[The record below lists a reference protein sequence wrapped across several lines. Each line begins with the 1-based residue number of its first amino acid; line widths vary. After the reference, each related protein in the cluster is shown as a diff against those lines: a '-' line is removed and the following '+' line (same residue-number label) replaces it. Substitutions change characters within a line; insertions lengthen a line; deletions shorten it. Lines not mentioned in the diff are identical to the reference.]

1 MQSIDIHYVDG
12 AFRAPGAA
20 VNVIAMT
27 KAAARIFLVTPRHE
41 MRMCAMPT
49 CACDGCRSCQI

>member
-12 AFRAPGAA
+12 AFRAPAPGA
-20 VNVIAMT
+20 NVIAMT
-27 KAAARIFLVTPRHE
+27 KAARILLVTPRHE

>member
-1 MQSIDIHYVDG
+1 MPPIDIHYVDG
-12 AFRAPGAA
+12 AFRAPRAG

-27 KAAARIFLVTPRHE
+27 KAARILLVTTRHE